1 MGQLILCGLLLIGS
15 DERLLKDAVVRVAD
29 GRITD
34 IREGYGASMR
44 EDGDEVLDYRTA
56 TVMPGLIDMH
66 DHLNG
71 DGKYSIGD
79 DSVRASEATWTL
91 VTAHYAR
98 RALMN
103 GITTVR
109 VPGVPLHVDI
119 ALREAIAEG
128 IAVGPRLIC
137 AGQGISMT
145 GGHGFGH
152 GREADGPHEIARVT
166 REQIKAGADFIKL
179 KASGGVGTTREG
191 EHPTQTEL
199 SVEEMRAAANVAH
212 AAGLPITAHADGI
225 PAVRNCI
232 EAGLDTIEHG
242 IFMGKAEAEEMA
254 RRGMALIPTLAVMR
268 GIARRGKALGLP
280 SRWIP
285 IAESV
290 IEPHMASFRA
300 ALDAGVL
307 CGAGTDGFCDLIEEI
322 QVFAEAGLSR
332 YRAIQAATGD
342 AGRIIG
348 RHRIGL
354 IEPEYEADL
363 IALRGNPLDDLE
375 MFRDVALVM
384 RAGTVWLSTQTDR
397 APAHRLA

>member
-1 MGQLILCGLLLIGS
+1 MAYVILCGQLLFGT
-15 DERLLKDAVVRVAD
+15 DEQRVDSATLRVE
-29 GRITD
+29 GRSIVD
-34 IREGYGASMR
+34 VREGHSPSMR
-44 EDGDEVLDYRTA
+44 QEGDEVLDLRA
-56 TVMPGLIDMH
+56 STVMPGLIDLH

-79 DSVRASEATWTL
+79 DSVRASEATWAL

-119 ALREAIAEG
+119 ALRDAIAEG
-128 IAVGPRLIC
+128 MAVGPRLFC

-152 GREADGPHEIARVT
+152 GREADGPHEVAKVT

-191 EHPTQTEL
+191 EHPTQTEMT
-199 SVEEMRAAANVAH
+199 VEEMRAAAQVAH
-212 AAGLPITAHADGI
+212 AAGLPITAHADGV

-232 EAGLDTIEHG
+232 EAGLDCIEHG
-242 IFMGKAEAEEMA
+242 IFMGKTEAEEMA
-254 RRGMALIPTLAVMR
+254 RRGMALVPTLAVMR

-307 CGAGTDGFCDLIEEI
+307 CGAGTDGFCDLIEEV
-322 QVFAEAGLSR
+322 QAFAEAGLSR
-332 YRAIQAATGD
+332 HRAIQAATGD
-342 AGRIIG
+342 ASRLLGRF
-348 RHRIGL
+348 RIGVL
-354 IEPEYEADL
+354 QAGYEADI
-363 IALRGNPLDDLE
+363 IAVRGNPLDDLE
-375 MFRDVALVM
+375 ELRGVQFVM
-384 RAGTVWLSTQTDR
+384 QAGTIWRQN
-397 APAHRLA
+397 